1 MGSTGRVFPRS
12 SPAWGPPTSARSGK
26 IQLEFEGECRYR
38 SRMMA
43 LQGARLGIGSAP
55 YQGWRVPG
63 FLPPGSSDRGGVSGN
78 PELIPSTF
86 ARDEGVPRLT
96 SHWSLVYEFC

>member
-12 SPAWGPPTSARSGK
+12 SPAWGPPTSARFGK
-26 IQLEFEGECRYR
+26 VQLEFEGECRYR

-55 YQGWRVPG
+55 YKDGEFQVFHRLG
-63 FLPPGSSDRGGVSGN
+63 LPT
-78 PELIPSTF
+78 E
-86 ARDEGVPRLT
+86 E
-96 SHWSLVYEFC
+96 WSMETWD

>member
-12 SPAWGPPTSARSGK
+12 SPAWGPPTSARFGK

-78 PELIPSTF
+78 LELIPSIF

-96 SHWSLVYEFC
+96 SHWMSGV